1 MKKIISGSF
10 FLFFVN
16 VFSQNYVTMYYNP
29 EFHAQVTSNHGMR
42 IASENLLRNRYES
55 IKDKYEEINQK
66 AAQILVIRQ
75 QLHSYLTNVHSLIA
89 NGQQLKRIY
98 TDLQQLFNHL
108 GEMSQLAGQY
118 PEYVVFCTPTFNK
131 AYIKAIECQQ
141 YITSI
146 ILKEDPKY
154 LIDMHNRTLFLAKV
168 QGEIRDLNLLVYSVV
183 LYIKNAKSIPYWR
196 HIPNMDLYYTMDKE
210 LIKQILQQ
218 ASWL

>member
-1 MKKIISGSF
+1 MKKFLAASF
-10 FLFFVN
+10 FCMSIYG
-16 VFSQNYVTMYYNP
+16 FSQNYVTMYYNP
-29 EFHAQVTSNHGMR
+29 EFHAQVTANHGVR
-42 IASENLLRNRYES
+42 IASESHIRNKYES
-55 IKDKYEEINQK
+55 IKDKYEEVNQK
-66 AAQILVIRQ
+66 VAQILVIRQ

-98 TDLQQLFNHL
+98 ADLQLLFSHL

-118 PEYVVFCTPTFNK
+118 PEYAVFCTPTANK
-131 AYIKAIECQQ
+131 AYLKALECQQ

-168 QGEIRDLNLLVYSVV
+168 QGEIRDLNLLIYSVV